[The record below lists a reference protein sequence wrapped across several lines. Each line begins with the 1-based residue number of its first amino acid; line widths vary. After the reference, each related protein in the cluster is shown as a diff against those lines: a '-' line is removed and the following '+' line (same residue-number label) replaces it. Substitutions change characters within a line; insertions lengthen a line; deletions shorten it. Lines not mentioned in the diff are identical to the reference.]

1 MREVEK
7 ALRVANAAV
16 SREEWA
22 EAERALAEV
31 QDRVGR
37 LLREVALKPTSVP
50 IPIAE
55 PPSTRAER
63 LENHSTQSSVS
74 RPRKYVGSP
83 AAEPHH
89 LALVRSAGQQQ
100 AKELSSLTNGMC
112 ADHKYDTAKST
123 IVRNKQCHRASPG
136 GTKVLV
142 DRVRPELA

>member
-37 LLREVALKPTSVP
+37 LLREVALKPTSIP

-55 PPSTRAER
+55 PPSESARGKPVA
-63 LENHSTQSSVS
+63 
-74 RPRKYVGSP
+74 P
-83 AAEPHH
+83 A
-89 LALVRSAGQQQ
+89 V
-100 AKELSSLTNGMC
+100 
-112 ADHKYDTAKST
+112 
-123 IVRNKQCHRASPG
+123 
-136 GTKVLV
+136 
-142 DRVRPELA
+142 